1 MLKCVCRQGLCYRAL
16 NPNKSTWC
24 QEEKLQ
30 PKAGVHC
37 HSPLASGHSGKIRP
51 LPSHWLFH
59 LPLLRPPGQRY
70 SASRGVPC
78 LCIRE
83 QAQQAQDQHCGLPL
97 QAVPF
102 LRQLLQAKGLEG
114 KKQHKTKQ
122 NKMHVCWEHSSPLLL
137 PCTKEQAPFSCLYH
151 VGVRIITGH
160 RAPTLLWCSHA
171 WCRSTHR
178 HPHQLLDIQ
187 SIHLWGYY
195 PAQGLTPRNLMLVKG
210 SMAVMLAL
218 GHDSFSSDSS
228 AV

>member
-137 PCTKEQAPFSCLYH
+137 PCTKEQAPFSCLLPCGCKDH
-151 VGVRIITGH
+151 HGPQSTNTAVVFPCLVSEHPPSPTSAPRHPKHPPLGVLSRTGSH
-160 RAPTLLWCSHA
+160 PKKSHA
-171 WCRSTHR
+171 CKRQHGSN
-178 HPHQLLDIQ
+178 
-187 SIHLWGYY
+187 
-195 PAQGLTPRNLMLVKG
+195 AGLG
-210 SMAVMLAL
+210 A
-218 GHDSFSSDSS
+218 
-228 AV
+228 